1 MTEQKKA
8 QFSGREK
15 DQQMDEHLRER
26 YYSEDGR
33 KSRKRNVRIGFCIT
47 LVILLVAS
55 FLNWGIITGW
65 GNTRIDRI
73 KLIGTDGAE
82 YSALVYVP
90 QNATNKTPA
99 PALLC
104 FHGNAGNARNHESW
118 SMEFARRGF
127 VVLSVDQ
134 FGAGNSQGHFDGGQS
149 GPLSEES
156 LTAVAKMF
164 TEYLLTMPIVD
175 TENVIFSG
183 HSMGSTSAVAMGSTF
198 TENCR
203 AIICASPVILLDDGS
218 PYKEAWD
225 NYTGNYV
232 DLTGLVESTVE
243 EKSAEGLAMLQK
255 RPGYEDAT
263 SFELGT
269 VYGSFE
275 EGTAYVAILEPNRIH
290 EAAFVSTQ
298 TIGNIL
304 KYAMEAINDAVPNP
318 IDYNNQIWV
327 YKDYTGL
334 FGIFAFGAFICAL
347 ALLLIEEVPA
357 FNGVKRPIPRNIG
370 LRKVG
375 LGISVIL
382 AIIFP
387 YIVLKTDAFGIIGGR
402 FFTNLKSWGFQM
414 GYSNMAFGVLI
425 GLNLLGILGF
435 LLYAFTDGRHHKL
448 NIGDL
453 GLTPEKYDVL
463 STGNERVRS
472 IVGMIIRTLALAAVV
487 IAIAWGYAQLQSTV
501 LGTDFYAWFFG
512 VKDIP
517 LNKIPY
523 YLNYILVWI
532 ICFIVASFS
541 INVERRLPTTGKEWV
556 DILVAI
562 VFNVI
567 LATFTIVVVIAVKWH
582 LQTIGSP
589 ADTNA
594 IWNMGVDIQRIWG
607 MPVGMAVG
615 VGGST
620 FLYRK
625 TGNTWLSAI
634 LMGTVAALMCVTFGG
649 TRFHFLTYY
658 VA

>member
-1 MTEQKKA
+1 M
-8 QFSGREK
+8 
-15 DQQMDEHLRER
+15 
-26 YYSEDGR
+26 
-33 KSRKRNVRIGFCIT
+33 
-47 LVILLVAS
+47 
-55 FLNWGIITGW
+55 
-65 GNTRIDRI
+65 
-73 KLIGTDGAE
+73 
-82 YSALVYVP
+82 
-90 QNATNKTPA
+90 
-99 PALLC
+99 
-104 FHGNAGNARNHESW
+104 
-118 SMEFARRGF
+118 
-127 VVLSVDQ
+127 
-134 FGAGNSQGHFDGGQS
+134 
-149 GPLSEES
+149 
-156 LTAVAKMF
+156 
-164 TEYLLTMPIVD
+164 
-175 TENVIFSG
+175 
-183 HSMGSTSAVAMGSTF
+183 
-198 TENCR
+198 
-203 AIICASPVILLDDGS
+203 ILLDDGS